1 VFVFPPTLAPP
12 PPFPLVLTTAV
23 QSAFV
28 APGVRRATYRLTT
41 SSGSLVISVVSVD
54 VSDPTVRLGAALAA
68 DRLISPGETVSSMAS
83 RTGAVA
89 GVNADYFDIGQTN
102 QPLGIVVR
110 GGALVRT
117 PSKRIA
123 LEVTRDRTVRFASF
137 RFSGTVAY
145 GATQIPLTGVDEWP
159 PQGGATVLEPAYG
172 AVKPMAGVL
181 LATLTPLGD
190 ASVLDGDYRIDAIG
204 EVRNAL
210 PPPQGL
216 MLGLG
221 PAALRLAPPPAL
233 GATVTISSALDPPLG
248 GLATAVGGGPLLVQN
263 GVAYEDPN
271 APAPEERNRRFP
283 VSGAATTPGGALLLI
298 AVDGRQ
304 PAESIG
310 LTRPEFG
317 ALMLGLGAS
326 DGMAFDSGGSA
337 TLVARILGDDRASLL
352 NTPSDGVERP
362 VADGLFVYSDAPI
375 GVDPHLVVRPET
387 FEALPGAP
395 IALRAA
401 IVDDAGH
408 RLRNADVAPLRAAS
422 DAGPHTVAIAERA
435 GGLSATVSY
444 RTVAR
449 LTRLEIESQ
458 TPIAT
463 PGGTLRVYARGYDRD
478 EEPVYLG
485 PVDWSASEGAIT
497 TDGVYRAPAHDAT
510 VTARAGGMTASLVVH
525 VGSHAQPLNIFSAPT
540 SWQFATYPAGAAGA
554 VSFPS
559 NGAQMEL
566 AYDLSGPARAAY
578 ANGSF
583 LLPGTPLGFSLDVRG
598 DGSDVGLR
606 AAFIN
611 RYGERRALTLAKA
624 VDWTGWRRLEIT
636 LPPDLNPPVRL
647 VSIYAVGSL
656 GGAPLRVA
664 GSIGFRNPAVTIAG
678 TP

>member
-1 VFVFPPTLAPP
+1 MFVFPPTLAPP

-41 SSGSLVISVVSVD
+41 SNGPLVISVVSVEL
-54 VSDPTVRLGAALAA
+54 SDPTVRLGAALAS
-68 DRLISPGETVSSMAS
+68 DRLISPGETISSMAA

-110 GGALVRT
+110 GGELVRT

-123 LEVTRDRTVRFASF
+123 LEVARDRTVRFATF
-137 RFSGTVAY
+137 RFRGTVAY

-159 PQGGATVLEPAYG
+159 PQGGATVLAPAYG
-172 AVKPMAGVL
+172 AVKPVAGVL
-181 LATLTPLGD
+181 LATLTSLGNPG
-190 ASVLDGDYRIDAIG
+190 VLDGDYRVDAIG
-204 EVRNAL
+204 EVRDAL
-210 PPPQGL
+210 PPPESL

-221 PAALRLAPPPAL
+221 PAALKLAPPPAV
-233 GATVTISSALDPPLG
+233 GSTVTIASALDPPLAG
-248 GLATAVGGGPLLVQN
+248 ISAAVGGGPLLVQN
-263 GVAYEDPN
+263 GFAYDDPN
-271 APAPEERNRRFP
+271 SPAPEERDRRFP
-283 VSGAATTPGGALLLI
+283 VSGAATTADGSLLLI

-310 LTRPEFG
+310 LTRPEFA

-337 TLVARILGDDRASLL
+337 TLVARVLGDDRASLL
-352 NTPSDGVERP
+352 NAPSDGIERP
-362 VADGLFVYSDAPI
+362 VADGLFVYSDAAI

-387 FEALPGAP
+387 FEALPGAL

-408 RLRNADVAPLRAAS
+408 RLRAADVAPLRVLN
-422 DAGPHTVAIAERA
+422 DAGFHSATIAES
-435 GGLSATVSY
+435 GGLTATLDY
-444 RTVAR
+444 RTVSR

-458 TPIAT
+458 APIVTA
-463 PGGTLRVYARGYDRD
+463 GVTLRVYARGYDRD
-478 EEPVYLG
+478 AEPVYLG
-485 PVDWSASEGAIT
+485 PVQWSASLGTIT
-497 TDGVYRAPAHDAT
+497 QDGIYRATAHDAT
-510 VTARAGGMTASLVVH
+510 VTASAGGLSASLVVH
-525 VGSHAQPLNIFSAPT
+525 VGSHTQALNLFSAPA

-554 VSFPS
+554 LSFPS
-559 NGAQMEL
+559 NGAEMEL
-566 AYDLSGPARAAY
+566 SYDLSGPARAAY

-583 LLPGTPLGFSLDVRG
+583 ALPGTPLEFSLDVRG
-598 DGSDVGLR
+598 DAGGVGLR
-606 AAFIN
+606 AAFVN

-624 VDWTGWRRLEIT
+624 IDWTGWRRLELA

-647 VSIYAVGSL
+647 VALYAVGSL
-656 GGAPLRVA
+656 GGAPVRAA
-664 GSIGFRNPAVTIAG
+664 GSIAFRNPAVTIAG